1 MQRRKEQL
9 MGNWVNFAEIRAK
22 VSIEAVLRDMYGLAN
37 LKPDGDKLVGPCPV
51 HNGDSPR
58 AFHADMKK
66 NIWHCFSRCQ
76 RGGNVLDLVSL
87 KDGISIRE
95 AGLKLQE
102 RFLGSGEPPPTRAG
116 PEPAAPATPAPKA
129 KANGAVAERNPAIE
143 IELKL
148 RGDHPHLIDVRKL
161 TAETTSHFGVGFCS
175 HGTLR
180 GAIAIPIHDEAGAL
194 VAYAG
199 RRLKHDEVETFG
211 KYKFPKGFKKELV
224 LYNLHRAS
232 GAGRE
237 KGLVLVEGF
246 FAVMAMYQAGFD
258 HVVASMGCEL
268 SDHQVELLAGF
279 PEVVLLFDGD
289 EAGCTATAA
298 AREKLCGKTRV
309 RTIQLRADVKP
320 DDLPARAIKWLV
332 NGVQLLD
339 LHEVIYR
346 PYPKGT

>member
-1 MQRRKEQL
+1 

-22 VSIEAVLRDMYGLAN
+22 VSIAAVLTEMYGLTN

-58 AFHADMKK
+58 AFHADLKK

-95 AGLKLQE
+95 AGLKLKE
-102 RFLGSGEPPPTRAG
+102 RFLGGDPPPSRAG
-116 PEPAAPATPAPKA
+116 PPALIAAPPAAQRVEKPEQK
-129 KANGAVAERNPAIE
+129 NPAID

-148 RGDHPHLIDVRKL
+148 RGDHPHLTDVRRL
-161 TAETTSHFGVGFCS
+161 TAETASHFGVGFCS

-180 GAIAIPIHDEAGAL
+180 GTVAVPIHDQDGAL

-246 FAVMAMYQAGFD
+246 FAVMALYQAGFD
-258 HVVASMGCEL
+258 HVVAAMGCEL

-279 PEVVLLFDGD
+279 PEIVLLFDGD

-309 RTIQLRADVKP
+309 RTIQLRADLKP
-320 DDLPARAIKWLV
+320 DELPVRAIKWLV

>member
-1 MQRRKEQL
+1 

-22 VSIEAVLRDMYGLAN
+22 VSIAAVLTEMYGLTN

-58 AFHADMKK
+58 AFHADLKK

-102 RFLGSGEPPPTRAG
+102 RYLGGDPPPSRAG
-116 PEPAAPATPAPKA
+116 PPAPIAAPPAAQDVEKP
-129 KANGAVAERNPAIE
+129 EHRNPAID

-148 RGDHPHLIDVRKL
+148 RGDHPHLTDVRKL
-161 TAETTSHFGVGFCS
+161 TTETTSHFGVGFCS

-180 GAIAIPIHDEAGAL
+180 GAIAIPIHDETGAL

-246 FAVMAMYQAGFD
+246 FAVMALYQAGFD
-258 HVVASMGCEL
+258 HVVAAMGCEL
-268 SDHQVELLAGF
+268 SDRQVELLGGF

-289 EAGCTATAA
+289 EAGCVATAA
-298 AREKLCGKTRV
+298 AREKLTGKTRV
-309 RTIQLRADVKP
+309 RAIQLRADLKP
-320 DDLPARAIKWLV
+320 DELPVRAIKWLV

>member
-1 MQRRKEQL
+1 
-9 MGNWVNFAEIRAK
+9 MGNWVNFAQIRAT
-22 VSIEAVLRDMYGLAN
+22 VGIEAVLTEVYGLTN
-37 LKPDGDKLVGPCPV
+37 LKRDGDKLVGPCPV

-58 AFHADMKK
+58 AFHADLKK

-87 KDGISIRE
+87 TDGISIRE

-102 RFLGSGEPPPTRAG
+102 RFLGEGEPPPSRAG
-116 PEPAAPATPAPKA
+116 PPAPTTPAPTAPTASKA
-129 KANGAVAERNPAIE
+129 PEKNPAIS

-148 RGDHPHLIDVRKL
+148 RGDHPHLTDVRKL
-161 TAETTSHFGVGFCS
+161 TPETASHFGVGFCS

-180 GAIAIPIHDEAGAL
+180 GTIAIPIHDDAGAL

-211 KYKFPKGFKKELV
+211 KYKFPKGLKKELV

-246 FAVMAMYQAGFD
+246 FAVMALHQAGFD
-258 HVVASMGCEL
+258 HVVAAMGCEL
-268 SDHQVELLAGF
+268 SDHQVELLSAF

-289 EAGCTATAA
+289 EAGCAATAA

-309 RTIQLRADVKP
+309 RTIQLRADLKP
-320 DDLPARAIKWLV
+320 DELPVRALKWLV